1 MRLNLACSRAVNSL
15 RRHNVP
21 LTRLASRLDGRRH
34 VVYMHD
40 MTKNAGDAAVPQML
54 LDTCM
59 CHKARMAARVV
70 TRAYDDALRP
80 TGLRASQVSVLAAVG
95 ARGALSIKSLAD
107 ALQMDRSTLT
117 RNLRPLEEQGY
128 VELAPER
135 RYRSRVLTLTRAG
148 RAAMERA
155 LPLWE
160 GAQRKLRS
168 RLGQQSWPTVQAAL
182 ALLVQ
187 EEQGR
192 QS

>member
-1 MRLNLACSRAVNSL
+1 
-15 RRHNVP
+15 
-21 LTRLASRLDGRRH
+21 
-34 VVYMHD
+34 VYMHD
-40 MTKNAGDAAVPQML
+40 MTGRRTEAALPQMV

-80 TGLRASQVSVLAAVG
+80 TGLRASQVAVLAAVA

-117 RNLRPLEEQGY
+117 RNLGPLEERGY
-128 VELAPER
+128 VELAPEA
-135 RYRSRVLTLTRAG
+135 RYRSRVVTLTRAG

-160 GAQRKLRS
+160 AAQGKLKS
-168 RLGQQSWPTVQAAL
+168 RLGEKGWPTVQEAL
-182 ALLVQ
+182 ASLVRV
-187 EEQGR
+187 EQGR
-192 QS
+192 PA